1 MIYTRY
7 LKVALLSPTQSSST
21 RNINSPVLSACL
33 PYWPRFV
40 LQSCIFAKQLSLEAP
55 WLSCYCFLFRT
66 KLLIR
71 ITLTFKFFIFNPILN
86 LLKSGFLSS
95 RYTKPFW
102 EWPRWP
108 SIKANGHGRLPGRH
122 GTAGACHGPAL
133 SLFLFLLHQA
143 QSLLRKQGWLRSG
156 EEGRRRRREVG
167 AAGRERSR
175 HCSSVWDSAATQ
187 EAPATSSH
195 SFPTCTTS
203 AVKRI

>member
-1 MIYTRY
+1 M
-7 LKVALLSPTQSSST
+7 
-21 RNINSPVLSACL
+21 
-33 PYWPRFV
+33 

-71 ITLTFKFFIFNPILN
+71 ITYTFKFFTSIQFSTYSN
-86 LLKSGFLSS
+86 LVSS
-95 RYTKPFW
+95 PAAIQNRFG
-102 EWPRWP
+102 PRWP
-108 SIKANGHGRLPGRH
+108 SIKANEHGRLPGRH